1 MVLDFVMDVK
11 TKPRWLTL
19 RAVIVVTASVTIIYM
34 MSILLALPV
43 RWILGLQLS
52 AMVATVWMV
61 IRILK
66 DPYVTNK
73 TFDEYFYQD
82 RPDLRRNG
90 KE

>member
-1 MVLDFVMDVK
+1 MSK
-11 TKPRWLTL
+11 TKPPWLML
-19 RAVIVVTASVTIIYM
+19 GSVIVLTASVAMIYM
-34 MSILLALPV
+34 MSILSGLPFG
-43 RWILGLQLS
+43 WILGLLLLS
-52 AMVATVWMV
+52 MVTTVWMV

-66 DPYVTNK
+66 DPYSTDK

>member
-1 MVLDFVMDVK
+1 MLVS
-11 TKPRWLTL
+11 
-19 RAVIVVTASVTIIYM
+19 VIVVTASVAMIYM
-34 MSILLALPV
+34 MSILSGLPFG
-43 RWILGLQLS
+43 WILGLLLLS
-52 AMVATVWMV
+52 MVTTVWMV

-66 DPYVTNK
+66 DPYSTDK